1 MHASRTD
8 RGSPNRPPRFVA
20 IGNGVRILAPL
31 LLMTLVSCRGNPTKP
46 YQVAEPWE
54 LKGPF
59 RRILSQHPSRPSVPP
74 PVRAIESAND
84 HDRPAPPAESKSDVG
99 AQAGDESSAKASVD
113 LEAEPNPERPPS
125 SFNLRQGSDM
135 DAATPKG
142 DDLLTPTVERAGLF
156 SHGKDS
162 DEDYWYLDMGFRL
175 GQIALGSTSSQL
187 EHRLDPLLALDW
199 AHMFDRPYTPL
210 DRKSDWGMTTQY
222 LGIGR
227 RETDWFTWN
236 FYLGYGFG
244 GDPNHDRVA
253 NLNIDVDFQYNFI
266 YTGLTTDLYPW
277 GKPKHANYPN
287 WEERLYASRP
297 YILSGFETGY
307 VRARGRGYI
316 KFAPIGKLYQDSQAI
331 EDWLFS
337 YLIGLGWEVPID
349 DRWSFTTSAHYT
361 FHFYRPE
368 EYNGYNIT
376 IAFRYRF

>member
-1 MHASRTD
+1 MRARPLPGEDRLSKHPKDGVTRKLLGQRTATD
-8 RGSPNRPPRFVA
+8 SWVPIVA
-20 IGNGVRILAPL
+20 
-31 LLMTLVSCRGNPTKP
+31 LLMLATLVSCRGNPAKP
-46 YQVAEPWE
+46 YQVAEPWS

-59 RRILSQHPSRPSVPP
+59 RHLLGEPRAAPSTSPSTPAVQTTAEEEHPHEQGEP
-74 PVRAIESAND
+74 RAEVSAEPGAELN
-84 HDRPAPPAESKSDVG
+84 PEPPA
-99 AQAGDESSAKASVD
+99 
-113 LEAEPNPERPPS
+113 S
-125 SFNLRQGSDM
+125 SFSLRETT
-135 DAATPKG
+135 DATSPQPVS
-142 DDLLTPTVERAGLF
+142 DDLLTPAAERAGLF

-175 GQIALGSTSSQL
+175 GQVALGSTSSQL
-187 EHRLDPLLALDW
+187 DHRLDPLLALDW
-199 AHMFDRPYTPL
+199 AHVFDRPYTPR
-210 DRKSDWGMTTQY
+210 DRKTDWGMTTQY

-277 GKPKHANYPN
+277 GKPRHGNYPD
-287 WEERLYASRP
+287 WKERLYASRP
-297 YILSGFETGY
+297 YILSGFELGY
-307 VRARGRGYI
+307 LRARGRGYI
-316 KFAPIGKLYQDSQAI
+316 KFAPIGKLYQDSQAV

-349 DRWSFTTSAHYT
+349 ERWSFTTSAHYT